1 MQNPGKLRTRGVF
14 RNLVYSEPWHIRTLE
29 SFAKMFNILYEINI
43 MSFFNT
49 GVIFTPI
56 AVILFKKSME
66 TQGAG
71 GHDFWYTL
79 N

>member
-1 MQNPGKLRTRGVF
+1 
-14 RNLVYSEPWHIRTLE
+14 
-29 SFAKMFNILYEINI
+29 MFNILYEINI

-56 AVILFKKSME
+56 AVILFKKSMG